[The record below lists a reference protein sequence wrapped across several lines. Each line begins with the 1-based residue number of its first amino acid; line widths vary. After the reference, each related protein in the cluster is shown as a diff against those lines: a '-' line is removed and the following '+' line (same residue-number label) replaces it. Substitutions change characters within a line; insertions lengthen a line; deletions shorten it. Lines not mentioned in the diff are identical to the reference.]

1 MSRFAVVAF
10 AFLTILSSYRN
21 SFVSANDNV
30 DDAAVAAQD
39 DTAAV
44 EDDRAAA
51 EDDRAAAAGGDDGND
66 EFHDDIISW
75 DKDFGEVSVMPVSC
89 IN

>member
-30 DDAAVAAQD
+30 DDAAV
-39 DTAAV
+39 
-44 EDDRAAA
+44 AAA